1 MNISDLKL
9 YAVTDRKWLNGAKLS
24 EHVKLALE
32 GGATMIQIRDK
43 DILSREGGMS
53 TDGMIKEQEK
63 EEALEIKHICH
74 EYKAPLIINDNV
86 QFAMEIDADGVH
98 LGQDDMDPETARKLL
113 GPDKIIGVTAKTVE
127 QAKTAERK
135 GADYLGSGAVFGST
149 TKLDAKPMSKE
160 LLKEI
165 TSSVDI
171 PVVAIGGINAENAKT
186 LKGTGIAG
194 IAVVGGIFANDDI
207 KLAAEQLANICDEL

>member
-1 MNISDLKL
+1 
-9 YAVTDRKWLNGAKLS
+9 
-24 EHVKLALE
+24 
-32 GGATMIQIRDK
+32 
-43 DILSREGGMS
+43 
-53 TDGMIKEQEK
+53 
-63 EEALEIKHICH
+63 
-74 EYKAPLIINDNV
+74 
-86 QFAMEIDADGVH
+86 
-98 LGQDDMDPETARKLL
+98 
-113 GPDKIIGVTAKTVE
+113 
-127 QAKTAERK
+127 
-135 GADYLGSGAVFGST
+135 
-149 TKLDAKPMSKE
+149 MSKE